1 MPFLN
6 VKIICE
12 HGNHFYSPL
21 PSICKIG
28 MSHTLPCRA
37 FWICSNWSK
46 IHLELVQLMFDNISN
61 SFLKGFSIKNI
72 VFKKKKRYLCL
83 RNVLVL
89 PYLGPSSLQTRTS
102 LRKSVKGI
110 LNCYNLQ
117 IIFKSQNKLS
127 ITFRFKE

>member
-1 MPFLN
+1 MFIFFNSQEHPKHFHIYLNSLHGNIYFIIEIEKGNKMPFLN

-46 IHLELVQLMFDNISN
+46 IHLELVQLMFS
-61 SFLKGFSIKNI
+61 
-72 VFKKKKRYLCL
+72 
-83 RNVLVL
+83 
-89 PYLGPSSLQTRTS
+89 
-102 LRKSVKGI
+102 RKVVT
-110 LNCYNLQ
+110 L
-117 IIFKSQNKLS
+117 
-127 ITFRFKE
+127 ITF